1 MLTSHVR
8 FSQHQMKTSLD
19 LLERALSLHPSPYWT
34 DRLRLHRNALHSARQ
49 RGNLSPA
56 IAGALAEEMGEDP
69 QPWIVL
75 AALESERESACKTR
89 MVRRFIGRAAA
100 ACVVGA
106 VGAVS
111 LISPSPAAARY
122 VPIDPGQPVYYV
134 KLLRRLRRAIIAALC
149 HVPRPLAGTP
159 AAL

>member
-1 MLTSHVR
+1 MKSTMDLLDKAL
-8 FSQHQMKTSLD
+8 SQHP
-19 LLERALSLHPSPYWT
+19 APYWHE
-34 DRLRLHRNALHSARQ
+34 RLKLNRSALHVAKT
-49 RGNLSPA
+49 RGHVSPA

-134 KLLRRLRRAIIAALC
+134 KWLRRLRRAIMAALC
-149 HVPRPLAGTP
+149 HVPRPLAGTT

>member
-1 MLTSHVR
+1 MAIKST
-8 FSQHQMKTSLD
+8 MD
-19 LLERALSLHPSPYWT
+19 LLDRALSKQPAPYWHE
-34 DRLRLHRNALHSARQ
+34 RLNLSRNALHTARM
-49 RGNLSPA
+49 RGHISPA

-75 AALESERESACKTR
+75 AALESKRESACKTR

-111 LISPSPAAARY
+111 LIAPSPAAAGFA
-122 VPIDPGQPVYYV
+122 PIDPGQPVYYV
-134 KLLRRLRRAIIAALC
+134 KWLRRLRRAIMAALC

-159 AAL
+159 AAI